1 MAGTNLW
8 EALFN
13 NTPPPSLTSASTNT
27 QTLPAWYS
35 DFQKGVLRYAAQSTP
50 QNMPLYQGARQSDLS
65 DPAVA
70 AKIQGTFSPQEK
82 QAFNQVGA
90 LQGKYQPLIGQAG
103 ALAGGVNDTTAPGIV
118 NQYMSP
124 YQQNVTDRLGV
135 LAGRNLSE
143 NILPQL
149 SDQFVGAGQMSGSR
163 MGEFTSR
170 AVRDTQESL
179 LGAQGALLNSGYQ
192 SAIGQAQT
200 GVNQQ
205 LSAAT
210 NLADTAQAGQNYGL
224 TDAGAL
230 ASVGSQVS
238 GKAQQGSDVAYQD
251 YLNQL
256 QWPAY
261 NLSLLNSA
269 LRGTSTQPLSA
280 TQTTTGPASNQ
291 YSASPF
297 TTAAATGQYALGFR
311 RGGRVRQGA
320 LRGGIRNPMSGRA
333 ILPAPDY
340 AGGALKLAA

>member
-1 MAGTNLW
+1 MAGSNLW
-8 EALFN
+8 ESLFN
-13 NTPPPSLTSASTNT
+13 QTPPPSLSSQSTDF
-27 QTLPAWYS
+27 QTLPAWYQ

-65 DPAVA
+65 NPATA
-70 AKIQGTFSPQEK
+70 AAIQNTFSPQEK

-90 LQGKYQPLIGQAG
+90 LQGQYQPLINQAG
-103 ALAGGVNDTTAPGIV
+103 ALTSGVNDTTAPGIV

-149 SDQFVGAGQMSGSR
+149 SDQFVGAGQMSGTR
-163 MGEFTSR
+163 LGEFTSR

-179 LGAQGALLNSGYQ
+179 LGQQGALLNSGYQ
-192 SAIGQAQT
+192 LAMGQAQT

-205 LSAAT
+205 LTAGT
-210 NLADTAQAGQNYGL
+210 NLADVAGAGQNYGL

-230 ASVGSQVS
+230 SSVGAQVS
-238 GKAQQGSDVAYQD
+238 GKAQQGADIGYQD

-269 LRGTSTQPLSA
+269 LRGTSTQPLSS
-280 TQTTTGPASNQ
+280 TQTGTQPYGGYT
-291 YSASPF
+291 ASPF
-297 TTAAATGQYALGFR
+297 TNLAATGQYALR
-311 RGGRVRQGA
+311 RGGRVGGA
-320 LRGGIRNPMSGRA
+320 LRVHAGGRRGF
-333 ILPAPDY
+333 LPPPDY
-340 AGGALKLAA
+340 AGALSLAA